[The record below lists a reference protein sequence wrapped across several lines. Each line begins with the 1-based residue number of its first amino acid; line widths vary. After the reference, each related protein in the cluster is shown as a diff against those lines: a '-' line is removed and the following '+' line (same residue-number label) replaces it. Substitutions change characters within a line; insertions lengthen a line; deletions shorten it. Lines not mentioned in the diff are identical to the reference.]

1 MDRIYLED
9 EVVSFGNYLLSK
21 ERSENTSIENQN
33 IVTHADLENQ
43 KTLNPEVE
51 YPEIP
56 KELQNTD
63 WMKDK
68 I

>member
-33 IVTHADLENQ
+33 IVTHADLENW
-43 KTLNPEVE
+43 KTLN
-51 YPEIP
+51 
-56 KELQNTD
+56 T
-63 WMKDK
+63 
-68 I
+68 

>member
-33 IVTHADLENQ
+33 MVTHADLENW
-43 KTLNPEVE
+43 KTLNPEIE

-63 WMKDK
+63 WMKGK